1 MPDDRDFIERS
12 NSITQQLYGAPMS
25 PERITDNFALYGL
38 QKRAAA
44 LESFDRELRGEI
56 DSSPNGLRKRAQLVG
71 LRSQLESMHETLRHA
86 GR

>member
-12 NSITQQLYGAPMS
+12 NSLTKQLYGAPMS
-25 PERITDNFALYGL
+25 PERIVDNFALYGL

-44 LESFDRELRGEI
+44 LESFDRELLGET
-56 DSSPNGLRKRAQLVG
+56 DSSPNGLRKRAQLIG
-71 LRSQLESMHETLRHA
+71 LRRQLGRVHEALRNA